1 MDWLDIAK
9 ALPIGGSKKV
19 EHECGEGLPL
29 VVFHNENVYGRYCHR
44 CGKLPPVFK
53 ELPTLAERAEKAAQS
68 KNADDVVAADR
79 RPPMPAVFDPALWPK
94 EARLWLFKAGLSIP
108 EITSGGFYYHESTR
122 RVVIPVVAHGSLIYW
137 QARRIFGSA
146 AAKYLSMPGGRK
158 NAIPVFGSGR
168 GIVLVED
175 LLSAFKIQTA
185 GCRSLC
191 LMGTSLLPQL
201 WEFLLHE
208 EEISIWLDPDK
219 AGRSATTEIRD
230 QLALV
235 GKKVRIIE
243 TARDPKFQ
251 SKADI
256 RQMLCLPF
264 EYGDLGRGAETRASW
279 DAAALQARTDS
290 AYTASQAGKAPALP

>member
-9 ALPIGGSKKV
+9 ALPVGGSKKV
-19 EHECGEGLPL
+19 EHDCGEGLPL

-68 KNADDVVAADR
+68 KNADDIVAADR

-94 EARLWLFKAGLSIP
+94 EARLWLYKAGLSIP
-108 EITSGGFYYHESTR
+108 EITNGGFYYHESTR
-122 RVVIPVVAHGSLIYW
+122 RVVVPVVINGSLIYW
-137 QARRIFGSA
+137 QARRIFGSH

-158 NAIPVFGSGR
+158 NAIPVFGSGH

-175 LLSAFKIQTA
+175 LLSAYKIQTA
-185 GCRSLC
+185 GFRSLC

-208 EEISIWLDPDK
+208 QEISIWLDPDK
-219 AGRSATTEIRD
+219 AGRTATTEIRD

-235 GKKVRIIE
+235 GKTVRIIE
-243 TARDPKFQ
+243 SACDPKLN
-251 SKADI
+251 SKASI
-256 RQMLCLPF
+256 AEFLSVPF
-264 EYGDLGRGAETRASW
+264 EYGDLGRGNATRASY
-279 DAAALQARTDS
+279 DAAELQARQDAAS
-290 AYTASQAGKAPALP
+290 AAATAGKAPSL

>member
-9 ALPIGGSKKV
+9 SLPIGGSKKV
-19 EHECGEGLPL
+19 EHDCGEGLPL

-122 RVVIPVVAHGSLIYW
+122 RVVIPVVARGSLIYW

-158 NAIPVFGSGR
+158 NAIPVFGSGH

-175 LLSAFKIQTA
+175 LLSAYKIQTA
-185 GCRSLC
+185 GFRSLC

-201 WEFLLHE
+201 WEYLLHE
-208 EEISIWLDPDK
+208 PEISIWLDPDK
-219 AGRSATTEIRD
+219 AGRTATTEVRNA
-230 QLALV
+230 LALV
-235 GKKVRIIE
+235 GKSCRIIE
-243 TARDPKFQ
+243 SARDPKLN
-251 SKADI
+251 SKASI
-256 RQMLCLPF
+256 REFLSVPF
-264 EYGDLGRGAETRASW
+264 EYGDLGRGNQTRASY
-279 DAAALQARTDS
+279 DAAALQERQDAARS
-290 AYTASQAGKAPALP
+290 ARKVE